1 MKKYGLWALISCL
14 SLPTHSVQLSK
25 LCRVKLPLGSR
36 GIASI
41 WIAQIGHQKR
51 IQMLR
56 THKIETQMILNDPKS
71 DEAKKEEARREL
83 AKIEVT
89 IKFVDQE
96 ISKLW
101 QIPEPL

>member
-1 MKKYGLWALISCL
+1 
-14 SLPTHSVQLSK
+14 
-25 LCRVKLPLGSR
+25 
-36 GIASI
+36 
-41 WIAQIGHQKR
+41 
-51 IQMLR
+51 MLR